1 MDLQSPRFGCSGPS
15 GQPIPATRRPS
26 NFVTYQVTPW
36 GIGYKTNPPELT
48 KKVSPNKSP
57 DFSDIAIF
65 SWLGGAACPP
75 PGEIKKPFSQGG
87 IGGRYFLGGAPRR
100 WGCAKN

>member
-15 GQPIPATRRPS
+15 GQIRPATRRPS

-48 KKVSPNKSP
+48 KKVSPYKSP
-57 DFSDIAIF
+57 DFSAVGQIGLGRLTHPLGCSDHGLF
-65 SWLGGAACPP
+65 SDGAKVGGERGRVAGYRPSP
-75 PGEIKKPFSQGG
+75 PGV
-87 IGGRYFLGGAPRR
+87 
-100 WGCAKN
+100 